1 MTKKEK
7 PNEKK
12 GFRRANGTGSV
23 YELKGNRRNPF
34 VAVSSY
40 VDEKGIQQR
49 KVIGYAPTRTKATI
63 LLDAYNSGSF
73 QPADKITLKELYD
86 EWIKNKKMSDSSRKA
101 TSMAWNYIKTY
112 QSMRFA
118 DLRAAHLQYTI
129 DEVENQGK
137 GYSTAKS
144 VRTLWTQ
151 LYKHAIKNDISVKD
165 YSKYVDMPKETGSD
179 KSRFTDAEIKRLFT
193 LADQDPYVSPIL
205 IMIYTGLRIGE
216 LMQLTRFNVDIDK
229 MVITGGIK
237 TDAGRDRII
246 PIHKKIQPFIRDW
259 YNKGGD
265 ALIINKMGKP
275 MTAGTYRE
283 NYFKPIMKDNGFR
296 EELTPHSCRH
306 TFASMLAANGVDTVH
321 IQKLIGHTDYA
332 LTANVYTH
340 PEVNELKKAIGR
352 LK

>member
-7 PNEKK
+7 PTEKK
-12 GFRRANGTGSV
+12 GYRRANGTGSV

-34 VAVSSY
+34 VAVVSY
-40 VDEKGIQQR
+40 VDEEKVQQR
-49 KVIGYAPTRTKATI
+49 KIIGYAPTRTKATV

-86 EWIKNKKMSDSSRKA
+86 EWIKNKKMSDSSRKS

-112 QSMRFA
+112 QSMKFA

-129 DEVENQGK
+129 DEVEHQGK

-144 VRTLWTQ
+144 VKTLWSQ
-151 LYKHAIKNDISVKD
+151 LYRHAIKNDISVKD

-179 KSRFTDAEIKRLFT
+179 KSRFTDAEIKKLFT
-193 LADQDPYVSPIL
+193 LAEKDPYVNPIL

-246 PIHKKIQPFIRDW
+246 PIHKKIQPFIRYW
-259 YNKGGD
+259 YDQGGD
-265 ALIINKMGKP
+265 SLILNKLGKP

-283 NYFKPIMKDNGFR
+283 HYFKVIMKDNGFR

-332 LTANVYTH
+332 LTANIYTH
-340 PEVNELKKAIGR
+340 PEVDELKKAIGR